1 MEVCG
6 ICVYIIIYVSSIVDE
21 SEVKEKPAQL
31 ELQQVVSPVE
41 PEQDSQKNENGDPF
55 NVTTPTDEEARREFV
70 E

>member
-6 ICVYIIIYVSSIVDE
+6 ICIYIIMYVLSIIGE
-21 SEVKEKPAQL
+21 SEKPAQL

>member
-1 MEVCG
+1 MEACG
-6 ICVYIIIYVSSIVDE
+6 ICVYIIMYVLSIVGE
-21 SEVKEKPAQL
+21 SEKPAQL